1 MDLPRSGV
9 SGWRRAAPSS
19 PAAEP
24 EEGRE
29 AKAGAR
35 LENLPPEEPPAVSE
49 PEHFCTFVYQ
59 ELAGPWADCTRL
71 QQLCHRWLK
80 PERSTKAQVMDLVI
94 LEQFLALLPPE
105 MAAWLRECGVESC
118 SQAVALAEGFLLS
131 QAEEQRQQTQEPLM
145 KAVLVSPEGREGLC
159 GPSMEQLSERMPE
172 EDPSRVVLPLT
183 GSGRPLMEIAEASPL
198 RGGTKAQGFV
208 SFEEV
213 AVYFTEEEWRLL
225 DPSQRALHGEVMLE
239 NSRNV
244 AALASPVHLPP
255 DPPT

>member
-131 QAEEQRQQTQEPLM
+131 QAEEQRQQMQEPL
-145 KAVLVSPEGREGLC
+145 KPVLLETPEVREGLSRSSTQQSW
-159 GPSMEQLSERMPE
+159 GSLSEQDQNPPGGRSAAAQLMGRSMRITSTLE
-172 EDPSRVVLPLT
+172 YHIRSSLKK
-183 GSGRPLMEIAEASPL
+183 GSLEI
-198 RGGTKAQGFV
+198 KAHFK
-208 SFEEV
+208 
-213 AVYFTEEEWRLL
+213 RL
-225 DPSQRALHGEVMLE
+225 
-239 NSRNV
+239 
-244 AALASPVHLPP
+244 
-255 DPPT
+255 